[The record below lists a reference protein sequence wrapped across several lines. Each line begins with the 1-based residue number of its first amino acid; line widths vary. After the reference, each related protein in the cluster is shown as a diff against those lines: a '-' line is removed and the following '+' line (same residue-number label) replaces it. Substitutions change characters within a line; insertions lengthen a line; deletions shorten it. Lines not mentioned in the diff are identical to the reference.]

1 MSLIKTIGLYL
12 IGFSLGLVFLAF
24 FFKEKRTE
32 FCYLPNCRV
41 LKEIRSKELT
51 FTPEIQ
57 LLIDNNTITLEDFK
71 ILFLEGDIDFS
82 RSNTNAKPC
91 KNYLVNGKIKG
102 NPVEVALKNCA
113 NKIVVEKVNTP

>member
-1 MSLIKTIGLYL
+1 MSLIKRIGFYL

-71 ILFLEGDIDFS
+71 ILFWKEILISQEVTPMQ
-82 RSNTNAKPC
+82 NLAK
-91 KNYLVNGKIKG
+91 I
-102 NPVEVALKNCA
+102 
-113 NKIVVEKVNTP
+113 TW